1 MTPTLHNGQCV
12 YIAVYDYYN
21 YGKYICEVSVRVKNK
36 KLLPIQGIIQMIF
49 SYTETYVQTS
59 SCMHVVSDNLSA

>member
-49 SYTETYVQTS
+49 FIYGDVCPNVILHACS
-59 SCMHVVSDNLSA
+59 LG